1 MMEQKKFSRRTTT
14 AVRVGG
20 ITIGGG
26 APVSVQSMTNI
37 ALGDMAGV
45 VAQIERIVA
54 AGGEIVRLA
63 LPSMG
68 DARTLGELKKELL
81 HRGCTVPIV
90 ADVHFN
96 SAIALEAA
104 LHVDKVRI
112 NPGNWGDR
120 AKFVELLNI
129 CKKRGVA
136 IRIGVNHGSLS
147 PEIVEKY
154 GNTPLGMVHSALEF
168 LAIAAT
174 ENFDQVVVSFKS
186 SNTRT
191 MVEAYRLGA
200 KMMDAAGHSCPLH
213 LGVTEA
219 GEGMEGRIKSAVG
232 IGSLLLDGLGDT
244 IRVSLSEPPEN
255 EIPAAFE
262 ILQASRARISVAEI
276 ISCPTC
282 ARTLFDL
289 QSTIKEVKERFK
301 DRVGLKIAV
310 MGCVVNGPGEMGDA
324 DYGYVGGAKGM
335 VTLYKDGEVVQKNIP
350 EAEALDRLEKLIE
363 QHSNK

>member
-1 MMEQKKFSRRTTT
+1 MEQKKFSRRSTT
-14 AVRVGG
+14 AVNVGG
-20 ITIGGG
+20 VIVGGG
-26 APVSVQSMTNI
+26 APISVQSMTNI
-37 ALGDMAGV
+37 PLSDMDGV

-63 LPSMG
+63 LPSMR
-68 DARTLGELKKELL
+68 DAQVLGELKTTLRQ
-81 HRGCTVPIV
+81 RGCTVPIV

-120 AKFVELLNI
+120 AKFIELINI
-129 CKKRGVA
+129 CKERGVA

-154 GNTPLGMVHSALEF
+154 GNTPMGMVRSAMEF
-168 LAIAAT
+168 LEIAHS
-174 ENFDQVVVSFKS
+174 ENFNQIVVSFKS

-191 MVEAYRLGA
+191 MVDAYRLGA
-200 KMMDAAGHSCPLH
+200 EMMDKAGFNCPLH

-219 GEGMEGRIKSAVG
+219 GEGIEGRIKSAVG

-276 ISCPTC
+276 VSCPTC

-289 QSTIKEVKERFK
+289 QSTIKEVKNRFK

-310 MGCVVNGPGEMGDA
+310 MGCIVNGPGEMGDA
-324 DYGYVGGAKGM
+324 DYGYVGSGKGL
-335 VTLYKDGEVVQKNIP
+335 VTLYKNGEVAAKNIP
-350 EAEALDRLEKLIE
+350 EHEAIERLEDIIG
-363 QHSNK
+363 